1 MLYFICEMLLKVNYF
16 AAGESKGLIS
26 ISFIKAE
33 MIVFCVYAVFH
44 TIYFQMI
51 FYQGLPCNSFSVN
64 FSSVICKSADVI
76 Q

>member
-1 MLYFICEMLLKVNYF
+1 MLRKVNYF

-33 MIVFCVYAVFH
+33 MIVFCIYAVFH

-51 FYQGLPCNSFSVN
+51 FYKALPCNSFSVKIFHCN
-64 FSSVICKSADVI
+64 MQICRCYSVR
-76 Q
+76 